1 MKITTCIGIGIE
13 SARIKFTFFK
23 KHNAKLLL
31 CFPLDLI
38 HLMLTGVRGEGR
50 YASVTGDLA
59 RLSLVENSA
68 KSILFPHLLDG
79 ERTTYFVGQ
88 KML

>member
-1 MKITTCIGIGIE
+1 MKITTCVGTEIE

-38 HLMLTGVRGEGR
+38 HLVVTGAGGR
-50 YASVTGDLA
+50 FASVSGDLA

-79 ERTTYFVGQ
+79 ERKTYFVGQ

>member
-1 MKITTCIGIGIE
+1 MITTCIGIGIE

-38 HLMLTGVRGEGR
+38 HLMLTGVGGGGGMR
-50 YASVTGDLA
+50 VLLA
-59 RLSLVENSA
+59 
-68 KSILFPHLLDG
+68 
-79 ERTTYFVGQ
+79 T
-88 KML
+88 

>member
-1 MKITTCIGIGIE
+1 MFSIGFNTPDAHGGGG
-13 SARIKFTFFK
+13 R
-23 KHNAKLLL
+23 
-31 CFPLDLI
+31 
-38 HLMLTGVRGEGR
+38 GR

>member
-38 HLMLTGVRGEGR
+38 HLMLTGGRGRGEVCECYWR
-50 YASVTGDLA
+50 PSKA
-59 RLSLVENSA
+59 SLVENSA